1 MIARSLS
8 FGSTG
13 LESFLQIS
21 PVEISKGEGG
31 KVSQILAYSSCMGRC
46 AAFKILLLWE
56 SWSAGALAFMC
67 NDYMQVVLPVAW
79 CSHLKI
85 TVMTECF

>member
-21 PVEISKGEGG
+21 SVEISKGEGG

-56 SWSAGALAFMC
+56 S
-67 NDYMQVVLPVAW
+67 
-79 CSHLKI
+79 
-85 TVMTECF
+85 